1 MTINFPVILK
11 TILALL
17 YPYLVYKGLQAGVV
31 WFAPMMIIGLYSY
44 QAVNATD
51 DKTRFTKAGIAGSLI
66 IGVIF
71 FQAATAKLLPVAI
84 QLMLM
89 HFFGKTLLKS
99 HAPSLIER
107 FVRLEFEE
115 FPPGVV
121 EYCRL
126 LTIIWTGF
134 FAFNVV
140 VCLLLAFFAP
150 ASWWAIYT
158 GVGIFIL
165 TGVLMIGEYIYRHFL
180 FPEMEIP
187 NVKSSVK
194 SMVINCKSIWQD
206 VHAG

>member
-1 MTINFPVILK
+1 MTLNLQAVLK
-11 TILALL
+11 TLVALL
-17 YPYLVYKGLQAGVV
+17 YPYLVYKGIQAGVV
-31 WFAPMMIIGLYSY
+31 WFAPLMIISFYLY
-44 QAVNATD
+44 QAFHSTD
-51 DKTRFTKAGIAGSLI
+51 TKVRLGKASIAAMLL

-107 FVRLEFEE
+107 FVRLEFPE
-115 FPPGVV
+115 FPPGVA

-140 VCLLLAFFAP
+140 VCSLLALYAP
-150 ASWWAIYT
+150 AAWWAIYT
-158 GVGIFIL
+158 GVGLFVL
-165 TGVLMIGEYIYRHFL
+165 TGLLMVGEYIYRHFR
-180 FPEMEIP
+180 FPELEIP
-187 NVKSSVK
+187 DVKSSIK
-194 SMVINCKSIWQD
+194 SMAINCRSIWQD
-206 VHAG
+206 VHSG